1 MSFKI
6 VPLSKEYADRVR
18 STGRDEFGN
27 EIVEQIAGGYGPCRV
42 SLRAF
47 KPGVD
52 RRMLLSHSP
61 FTIANA
67 FNQPG
72 PIFVNSGEIEEYSD
86 VHRFPLEIK
95 ADKQNFPLSLI
106 GYNAKQEMVFSE
118 LVGDQD
124 VDAMIERVFADE
136 RDVEYLHARNAQ
148 AGCFICKIER
158 AEI

>member
-1 MSFKI
+1 MRFKV
-6 VPLSKEYADRVR
+6 VPISKHYIADLRA
-18 STGRDEFGN
+18 TGIDDFGN
-27 EIVEQIAGGYGPCRV
+27 EIIEQVAGGYGPCRV
-42 SLRAF
+42 SLRPF

-61 FTIANA
+61 FAIANA

-86 VHRFPLEIK
+86 VHRFPPEIK

-106 GYNAKQEMVFSE
+106 GYNRKQEMVFSE

-124 VDAMIERVFADE
+124 VDAMIERVFADGT
-136 RDVEYLHARNAQ
+136 DLEYLHARNAQ

-158 AEI
+158 A